1 MHAESQETT
10 LSSCSSSSSSS
21 SSPSC
26 SACVVPLAFSPVQ
39 GTVTVPFSAGWN
51 RRYRDA
57 SGENLITGLEIIPL
71 RFTNL
76 EWTDVEARFD
86 RLAYTKNGTEPVIK
100 WSDFSFC
107 IAMQQTPEFANE
119 ILRALR
125 GRSEWKVDITK
136 NELRDYW
143 HRMAGSVDSRI
154 QLFFYMCD
162 RNFDGKIDEIDMK
175 QTILGSASANKLS
188 MTHEEA
194 QEYAASIMEFLDTKK
209 RGYLEP
215 PQLDTLFKVS
225 LPRASY
231 GRSSPTPDDLYHE
244 PMSKNEVR
252 FRSYWRRA
260 WIVLFWLLI
269 CAVLFTWKFIQYSH
283 RPAFQVMGYCLS
295 TAKGAAETLKLN
307 MALILLPVSR
317 NTVTWLRK
325 KRWLSSIIPFNDNIN
340 FHKLIA
346 CGIVVGVILHG
357 GTHLACDFPRISG
370 CDSVLFQQTLASGFG
385 YQQPTYMQIL
395 ATKEVA
401 TGIAMVILMAIA
413 FPLATKW
420 ARRQSTLL
428 PRSVRHVA
436 GYNTFWYS
444 HHLFVF
450 VYALLFVH
458 GMFLFLTNNPFE
470 KTTWM
475 YVAVPVLLYAGERI
489 YRVVRSGIYEIKNL
503 TPSLYPGKVLSLKMQ
518 KPEGFRYRAGMYM
531 FVQCPEISPF
541 EWHPFSL
548 TSGPADDFL
557 SVHIRALGDWTY
569 RLYGIFQEEMLGA
582 AKGFPKVYID
592 GPYGASSQDYVKY
605 DVVLLIGLGIGATPF
620 ISIIRDVANNA
631 QKAEFDQ
638 VAGSVCKIPKGPLKA
653 YLYWV
658 TREQISF
665 EWFRDVITEISKI
678 YLKQPVIE
686 MHNFLSSVYQEGDG
700 RSAILSV
707 IQALHYARTGIDII
721 SKTPMWTHY
730 SRPDW
735 FNVFSKLARR
745 HPGERIGVFYCGSLL
760 LGKELEGLCTTFSYR
775 TNTRFVFH
783 KEHF

>member
-10 LSSCSSSSSSS
+10 LSSCSSSSS

-57 SGENLITGLEIIPL
+57 SGENLITSLEIIPL

-194 QEYAASIMEFLDTKK
+194 QEYAASIMEFLDTEK

-357 GTHLACDFPRISG
+357 GTHLACDFPRIAG
-370 CDSVLFQQTLASGFG
+370 CDRVLFQQTLASGFG
-385 YQQPTYMQIL
+385 HQQPTYMQIL

-475 YVAVPVLLYAGERI
+475 YIAVPVLLYAGERI

-518 KPEGFRYRAGMYM
+518 KPEGFR
-531 FVQCPEISPF
+531 
-541 EWHPFSL
+541 HPFSL
-548 TSGPADDFL
+548 TSGPGDDFL

-631 QKAEFDQ
+631 QKAEFD
-638 VAGSVCKIPKGPLKA
+638 
-653 YLYWV
+653 
-658 TREQISF
+658 
-665 EWFRDVITEISKI
+665 
-678 YLKQPVIE
+678 QPVIE